1 MMHSLPDADTLYRAL
16 CDKDTR
22 FEGIFVVGVR
32 TTGIFCRPTCGARKP
47 KRENVEFFA
56 SPREALHSGYRPCK
70 LCDPL
75 GHPGQVP
82 PWLRP
87 VLEAVDADPALRL
100 PNAALRARGVDPDRA
115 RRWFQKHHGMTFQAY
130 LRTRRITDAFG
141 RIRHGD
147 KVVDAA
153 FDSGYES
160 LSGFTESFKRTTGFA
175 PARSPR
181 RGLVAVTRVRTP
193 LGPMLAGA
201 VPAGICLLEF
211 VDRRMMETQL
221 ARLRRQLQA
230 ELVPGASPHFD
241 ALQRQLDE
249 YFAGARRT
257 FDLPLVLTGTPFQR
271 RVWAALLEIPYGAT
285 RAYAEQAAA
294 VGAPRAVRAVA
305 RANGDNR
312 VSIIVPCHRVI
323 GRDGALTG
331 YGGGLWRKRFLL
343 DLESG
348 RRDGA
353 PTEGPARRREG
364 KP

>member
-1 MMHSLPDADTLYRAL
+1 MLQTLPDADTLYRAL
-16 CDKDTR
+16 RDKDTR

-56 SPREALHSGYRPCK
+56 SPREALLSGYRPCK

-75 GHPGQVP
+75 GHPGHVP
-82 PWLRP
+82 PWLQP
-87 VLEAVDADPALRL
+87 VLAAVDADPGRRL

-130 LRTRRITDAFG
+130 LRARRITDAFG

-147 KVVDAA
+147 KVIDAA

-201 VPAGICLLEF
+201 VPEGICLLEF

-221 ARLRRQLQA
+221 ARLRRQLGA

-249 YFAGARRT
+249 YFAGARRR
-257 FDLPLVLTGTPFQR
+257 FDLPLVLAGTPFQR
-271 RVWAALLEIPYGAT
+271 RAWAALLEIPYGAT
-285 RAYAEQAAA
+285 RSYAEQATA

-312 VSIIVPCHRVI
+312 VSIVVPCHRVI

-331 YGGGLWRKRFLL
+331 YGGGLWRKQFLL
-343 DLESG
+343 DLEAG
-348 RRDGA
+348 RRDDMTAG
-353 PTEGPARRREG
+353 GPARRREG